1 MGADLLSSVRQ
12 RWDDDIV
19 PALLDYIAI
28 PALSPAFDADWAGHG
43 ELDRAVELLVAWAR
57 ARPIAGLQV
66 EVVRLDG
73 LTPVIVAEVP
83 AFGGA
88 GHDGSDG
95 GAPAEGTVLFY
106 GHYDKQPPMTGWLD
120 GLGPWTPVI
129 RDGRLYG
136 RGGADD
142 GYALFATLAAIEAVQ
157 AAGGRHARCLVL
169 IEGSEE
175 SGSPHL
181 PAYVEALRD
190 RVGTPSLVICLDS
203 GCADYERLW
212 VTTSLRGMA
221 AGVLS
226 VDITSEGR
234 HSGAVGGAIP
244 STFRIARRLLERI
257 EDSGSGAVL
266 LPEANVEIPAE
277 RVSQAA
283 ALVDAIGDGI
293 DGYPLLDGVD
303 VRVKPGAEIQLD
315 RTWRP
320 ALHVIGADGLPPTD
334 LAGNVLRPRTALK
347 LSLRLPPTADPLAAT
362 AALERTLTADPPYG
376 AHVTFTPDT
385 PAPGWNAPPLLPWVA
400 NALDE
405 ASQAHFGRPV
415 GYVGEGG
422 TIPLMGTLQAGFPD
436 AALLVIGVLGPGSNA
451 HGPNEFLHLE
461 MGVRLTACVAD
472 LLGAHAENVAHGANG
487 ANGAGAR

>member
-1 MGADLLSSVRQ
+1 MATDLLSAVER
-12 RWDDDIV
+12 RWNDDIV
-19 PALLDYIAI
+19 PALRDYITI
-28 PALSPAFDADWAGHG
+28 PALSPAFDADWAATG
-43 ELDRAVELLVAWAR
+43 ELDRAVALLVEWAR

-66 EVVRLDG
+66 EVVRLEG

-83 AFGGA
+83 AFNPA
-88 GHDGSDG
+88 GTVPAGTVGSDPD
-95 GAPAEGTVLFY
+95 ASGTVLCY

-129 RDGRLYG
+129 RDGKLYG

-157 AAGGRHARCLVL
+157 AAGGRHARILVL

-190 RVGTPSLVICLDS
+190 RVGTPSLVVCLDS

-226 VDITSEGR
+226 VEVTSEGR

-244 STFRIARRLLERI
+244 STFRIARRLLDRI
-257 EDSGSGAVL
+257 EDSTTGEVL
-266 LPEANVEIPAE
+266 LAEANVEIPAE
-277 RVSQAA
+277 RVAQAA
-283 ALVDAIGDGI
+283 DLVAAIGDGV

-303 VRVKPGAEIQLD
+303 VRVKPGSEIQLD

-376 AHVTFTPDT
+376 ARVTFTADT
-385 PAPGWNAPPLLPWVA
+385 PAPGWNAPPLQPWVTD
-400 NALDE
+400 ALE
-405 ASQAHFGRPV
+405 QASQAHFGRPV

-436 AALLVIGVLGPGSNA
+436 AQLLVIGVLGPGSNA
-451 HGPNEFLHLE
+451 HGPNEFLHLG

-472 LLGAHAENVAHGANG
+472 LLVAHAEQAQQ
-487 ANGAGAR
+487 RP